1 MLSTAE
7 VNQHIWWTHVKH
19 SPSIADRCERSSFWF
34 NVFSRPLFFLT
45 LLELSLECNSMWWD
59 ITADSTCKICQK
71 KLSFFINFISLPAV
85 PILTCH
91 PQALKEP
98 GTSPPHG
105 QNSKVLPDVSEG
117 TSQRWPFPSRW
128 KTPKHMQMG
137 KNSCPILSPRT
148 LFKAHWSSC
157 KYLQSLAASWITALC
172 TIWQT
177 MFYRQY
183 HFLDT
188 MPDTHPWV
196 RTSVH
201 KGLRS
206 KVHRDFII

>member
-7 VNQHIWWTHVKH
+7 ANQHIWWTHVEH
-19 SPSIADRCERSSFWF
+19 SPSITERCERSSFWF

-45 LLELSLECNSMWWD
+45 LLELSLECNTMWWD
-59 ITADSTCKICQK
+59 ITANSTYKICQK
-71 KLSFFINFISLPAV
+71 NHLSLSSSSVYLLSPFLQKSLALHHHMVRTAKFSLMYLRGHRRDGPF
-85 PILTCH
+85 LHMERHQNTC
-91 PQALKEP
+91 KWE
-98 GTSPPHG
+98 
-105 QNSKVLPDVSEG
+105 
-117 TSQRWPFPSRW
+117 
-128 KTPKHMQMG
+128 

-148 LFKAHWSSC
+148 LFKSPWSSC
-157 KYLQSLAASWITALC
+157 KYLQSLAASWVTAPC
-172 TIWQT
+172 AVRQT
-177 MFYRQY
+177 MFCRQY

-188 MPDTHPWV
+188 LPDTHPRV